1 MLRRVWK
8 NEDGS
13 ALVEGAVILPVL
25 FALLFGVYEFSWFFY
40 QQHLISTGLRDGAR
54 YLARSATLCDA
65 ASPLWAAQVANAK
78 NLATTGSIAGGAPR
92 VKGWSA
98 AMVVPRCAEIGNAPG
113 AGVTSAYRG
122 GAVISVVSLS
132 TRFAEP
138 SLGFFR
144 LLGLRPPDISVMHSE
159 RMIGPG

>member
-8 NEDGS
+8 NDEGS
-13 ALVEGAVILPVL
+13 ALVEGAVLLPLL

-54 YLARSATLCDA
+54 YLARSAPLCDA
-65 ASPLWAAQVANAK
+65 TSPRWIARAANAK
-78 NLATTGSIAGGAPR
+78 NLATTGSIAGGVPR

-98 AMVVPRCAEIGNAPG
+98 ALVVPRCTEIDNSSG
-113 AGVTSAYRG
+113 AQAASPYRG
-122 GAVISVVSLS
+122 GPVISIISMS
-132 TRFAEP
+132 TRFTEP

-144 LLGLRPPDISVMHSE
+144 LLGLPSPTISVVHSE